1 MKKTKRFLTTL
12 AALMLAVGGWAA
24 DRVVVAAIQNG
35 TVTASSVAADGEQTV
50 TLTVTPAADYFITAA
65 DITVTKTAPVAQARR
80 RTPGYAD
87 GISVSAAN
95 VDATGKGTYTFTL
108 PEGYGAYVEASFTE
122 RYSLTAVTLSKTH
135 FIYDTTEKTVNVV
148 SVKASTMDVPA
159 DSYEVSGNKATNVG
173 TYTVTV
179 TGLGH
184 FKGTA
189 TAQFTISKA
198 GLNVEA
204 EDTET
209 GKEVDDVTVLGTV
222 SDDGQSIVI
231 DELVVPAAATNEP
244 LTVYIPEQIGGYAV
258 SGISAEAFEGKNI
271 TDVYLPDTEQPLT
284 IEEDALPGTANIHTT
299 LALLD
304 DYALM
309 ASLKAN
315 YEAVKISA
323 TVTPA
328 NKYWSFSSGV
338 DCVLHET
345 LNAFIVYMDNGT
357 PRIVKIEESKLVLV
371 DGRRGIKANNGVLL
385 ACKNGK
391 GGDEYEILASPG
403 NQQSGVKPST
413 TDAKSYGNQNQLEPV
428 IESKN
433 YKAGE
438 YLVLKNN
445 AFHSIKSNA
454 SKMKACKAVLRIN
467 K

>member
-1 MKKTKRFLTTL
+1 MKKTKRFLMTL

-24 DRVVVAAIQNG
+24 DRVVVAAVQNG
-35 TVTASSVAADGEQTV
+35 TVTASTVAADGEQTV

-65 DITVTKTAPVAQARR
+65 DITVSKTAPAAQARR
-80 RTPGYAD
+80 RAPGYAD
-87 GISVSAAN
+87 GISVSAAS

-122 RYSLTAVTLSKTH
+122 RYSLTAVTLSATR
-135 FIYDTTEKTVNVV
+135 FDYDKQEKTVSVV
-148 SVKASTMDVPA
+148 SVKAGTTDVPA
-159 DSYEVSGNKATNVG
+159 DSYEVSGNKATAVG
-173 TYTVTV
+173 THTVTV

-189 TAQFTISKA
+189 TAQFTISKV
-198 GLNVEA
+198 GLDIDA

-209 GKEVDDVTVLGTV
+209 GKEVDDVTVLGTL
-222 SDDGQSIVI
+222 SSDGQSIVI
-231 DELVVPAAATNEP
+231 DELVVPAAAADEA
-244 LTVYIPEQIGGYAV
+244 LTVYVPTTIGGLTV
-258 SGISAEAFEGKNI
+258 TGISAEAFEGKNV
-271 TDVYLPDTEQPLT
+271 TDVYLPETEQPIS
-284 IEEDALPGTANIHTT
+284 IEEDAFPGTAAIHTP

-323 TVTPA
+323 TVTPS
-328 NKYWSFSSGV
+328 NRYWTFSSGV
-338 DCVLHET
+338 DCVLPGD
-345 LNAFIVYMDNGT
+345 LKPYIVYTEGEAIRMAAI
-357 PRIVKIEESKLVLV
+357 PEEQLTLV

-385 ACKNGK
+385 IGPS
-391 GGDEYEILASPG
+391 DREYEIVASPG
-403 NQQSGVKPST
+403 NQQSGVKPAT
-413 TDAKSYGNQNQLEPV
+413 TNARSYGSQNQLEPV

-433 YKAGE
+433 YAAGE

-445 AFHSIKSNA
+445 EFHSIKSNG
-454 SKMKACKAVLRIN
+454 SKVKACKAVLRV

>member
-65 DITVTKTAPVAQARR
+65 DITVTKTAPVAQARGSV
-80 RTPGYAD
+80 PGYAD

-122 RYSLTAVTLSKTH
+122 RYSLTQVTLSETL

-148 SVKASTMDVPA
+148 SVKAGTMDVPA

-198 GLNVEA
+198 GLYVEA

-209 GKEVDDVTVLGTV
+209 GKEVDDVTVLGTL
-222 SDDGQSIVI
+222 SADGQSIVI

-244 LTVYIPEQIGGYAV
+244 LTVYIPETIGGYTV
-258 SGISAEAFEGKNI
+258 TGISAEAFEGKNV
-271 TDVYLPDTEQPLT
+271 TDVYLPETEQPLS
-284 IEEDALPGTANIHTT
+284 IEEDAFPGTANIYTP
-299 LALLD
+299 LSLLD

-309 ASLKAN
+309 ASLQEN

-323 TVTPA
+323 TVTPE

-338 DCVLHET
+338 DCELPET
-345 LNAFIVYMDNGT
+345 LNAYIVYMDNGT
-357 PRIVKIEESKLVLV
+357 PRIVQIEESELVLA

-385 ACKNGK
+385 ACKNDK
-391 GGDEYEILASPG
+391 GGDEYEIVASPG
-403 NQQSGVKPST
+403 NQKSGTKPAT
-413 TDAKSYGNQNQLEPV
+413 TDAKSYSGNQLEPV

-433 YKAGE
+433 YAAGE
-438 YLVLKNN
+438 YLVLKKNN
-445 AFHSIKSNA
+445 FHSIRSNA
-454 SKMKACKAVLRIN
+454 SKVKACKAVLRIKN
-467 K
+467 